1 MSSNSQI
8 LEMSGRI
15 PRANMVPTS
24 ISSNNI
30 TKVQEEGTTQID
42 KVVETMAETS
52 VIIITKNTETNS
64 QSSKI
69 MASRTKPRKTNT
81 IKSRTNTTM
90 STMQNKITMN
100 PMTI

>member
-1 MSSNSQI
+1 MT
-8 LEMSGRI
+8 GRI

-42 KVVETMAETS
+42 KVAETMAETS
-52 VIIITKNTETNS
+52 VIIITKNTETSS

-69 MASRTKPRKTNT
+69 MASSTKPRKTNT

-90 STMQNKITMN
+90 NTMENKITMN

>member
-1 MSSNSQI
+1 
-8 LEMSGRI
+8 MSGRI

-42 KVVETMAETS
+42 KVAETMAETS

-90 STMQNKITMN
+90 NTMQNKITMN